1 MRQSARTAFARVAC
15 AALLGLSPIAPA
27 RAESAKAPGRWIGRA
42 DETGQRFAWPGSGL
56 AFRFEG
62 RRLTVRLANEGENS
76 LVATIDGLRKRI
88 DLAPGEKTYTLF
100 DGPAG
105 PHAIELRKRT
115 EGDVGL
121 VRFLGAETDG
131 RFLKALTP
139 ERRILVIGDSIS
151 AGYGIEGAGPNCS
164 FSPDT
169 QNQTLTYA
177 AQVAERFGAETVT
190 LAASGRGLVRN
201 YSGAREGTMPDLMDR
216 ALPNDPSLVG
226 AARGPFDLVLVHLGT
241 NDFSGSEEPYGF
253 ETAYAALL
261 ETLRARYPSAPIY
274 ALIGPMLGPDR
285 LDLAKAGIENALTRR
300 QKAGDR
306 AVGFLAFPAPPSS
319 YGCDW
324 HPSVAANRRMADLL
338 AARLESDLGW

>member
-15 AALLGLSPIAPA
+15 AALFGLSPIAPA
-27 RAESAKAPGRWIGRA
+27 RADSAKAPGRWIGRV
-42 DETGQRFAWPGSGL
+42 DETSQRFGWPGSGFAL
-56 AFRFEG
+56 RFEG
-62 RRLTVRLANEGENS
+62 RRLTVRLGNHGENS

-105 PHAIELRKRT
+105 SHVFELRKRT

-131 RFLKALTP
+131 RFLEAPLP

-151 AGYGIEGAGPNCS
+151 AGYGIEGAGPNCP

-177 AQVAERFGAETVT
+177 AQVAERFGAENVT

-201 YSGAREGTMPDLMDR
+201 YSDAREGTMRDLMDR
-216 ALPNDPSLVG
+216 ALPGEPTP
-226 AARGPFDLVLVHLGT
+226 AGT
-241 NDFSGSEEPYGF
+241 P
-253 ETAYAALL
+253 
-261 ETLRARYPSAPIY
+261 
-274 ALIGPMLGPDR
+274 
-285 LDLAKAGIENALTRR
+285 R
-300 QKAGDR
+300 QKRSPAGSM
-306 AVGFLAFPAPPSS
+306 P
-319 YGCDW
+319 
-324 HPSVAANRRMADLL
+324 
-338 AARLESDLGW
+338 